1 MRPSRLSILLLATL
15 QQLCGA
21 ASLPRDEQQLLSADL
36 WNCMTRLSDLQG
48 QPGGALRNW
57 QEYVCDLGTDFVVL
71 PRSALSAIPPNASDP
86 DLNPMHREALA
97 RRQPHARRDDC
108 KEDLEDLE
116 EKYEKAEKELED
128 MKHERIGFII
138 LAVGAGAFALV
149 LAACLAAQVL
159 RVKRGKKKYR
169 VLSQQFDGSQVSQ
182 AIGAGAHHSTHDDG
196 DAHRAH
202 GSYDD
207 PFTPKND
214 GHVPMRSV
222 VSFSDTDTMV
232 SGKKPGYGHDRFG
245 SYSSVRSSGSEDT
258 VRDDHSVASGSRP
271 ASRAGLPPSGLGKSS
286 YGAKG
291 DH

>member
-1 MRPSRLSILLLATL
+1 MRPSRLLILLLATL
-15 QQLCGA
+15 QQLCVA
-21 ASLPRDEQQLLSADL
+21 ASLPRDDQQLLSADL
-36 WNCMTRLSDLQG
+36 RNCMTQLSEMQG
-48 QPGGALRNW
+48 QLGGASMNW
-57 QEYVCDLGTDFVVL
+57 QEYVCNLGTDFVLL
-71 PRSALSAIPPNASDP
+71 PRSALSTTPPNASHPNATHTRRKADGR
-86 DLNPMHREALA
+86 RE
-97 RRQPHARRDDC
+97 PHTRRDDC

-128 MKHERIGFII
+128 MKHERIGFIL

-149 LAACLAAQVL
+149 LAVCLAWQVL

-182 AIGAGAHHSTHDDG
+182 AIGAGAHHSTHDEG
-196 DAHRAH
+196 AAHRAH
-202 GSYDD
+202 GPYED

-214 GHVPMRSV
+214 GHAVMRRV

-271 ASRAGLPPSGLGKSS
+271 VSRAELPSSNLGKSS
-286 YGAKG
+286 YGAE
-291 DH
+291 